1 MIADARPGEAQ
12 RDSRMMRPFLVA
24 TMMLAMAACQ
34 GGAPSE
40 TADAASETADA
51 ASAPPTQL
59 ERSMLGPDADDP
71 YFLARFR
78 GCAAFAS
85 YTYCQAE
92 MYGGLPQ

>member
-1 MIADARPGEAQ
+1 
-12 RDSRMMRPFLVA
+12 
-24 TMMLAMAACQ
+24 MLRLSVLITVVLAVAACQ
-34 GGAPSE
+34 GAGPS
-40 TADAASETADA
+40 ASRSSDAASP
-51 ASAPPTQL
+51 PPTQL

-78 GCAAFAS
+78 NCAAFGS

>member
-1 MIADARPGEAQ
+1 
-12 RDSRMMRPFLVA
+12 MMRLIALA
-24 TMMLAMAACQ
+24 TMMLAVTACQ
-34 GGAPSE
+34 NAAPSA
-40 TADAASETADA
+40 TADGASP
-51 ASAPPTQL
+51 PPTQL

-78 GCAAFAS
+78 SCAAFGS

>member
-1 MIADARPGEAQ
+1 
-12 RDSRMMRPFLVA
+12 MMRPFLVA

-34 GGAPSE
+34 GGAP
-40 TADAASETADA
+40 SETADA

>member
-1 MIADARPGEAQ
+1 
-12 RDSRMMRPFLVA
+12 MMRLIALA
-24 TMMLAMAACQ
+24 TMMLAVTACQ
-34 GGAPSE
+34 NAAPSA
-40 TADAASETADA
+40 TADGAS
-51 ASAPPTQL
+51 PPTQL

-78 GCAAFAS
+78 SCAAFGS

>member
-1 MIADARPGEAQ
+1 MPRLSALMIA
-12 RDSRMMRPFLVA
+12 V
-24 TMMLAMAACQ
+24 LAAVGCQ
-34 GGAPSE
+34 GVDPSAWGS
-40 TADAASETADA
+40 TDGG
-51 ASAPPTQL
+51 SAPPSQL

-78 GCAAFAS
+78 SCAAFGS

>member
-1 MIADARPGEAQ
+1 
-12 RDSRMMRPFLVA
+12 MRRLLIVA
-24 TMMLAMAACQ
+24 MVLAATACQ
-34 GGAPSE
+34 TDAPSA
-40 TADAASETADA
+40 TGSANRGSEPAT
-51 ASAPPTQL
+51 SL

-78 GCAAFAS
+78 SCAAFAS